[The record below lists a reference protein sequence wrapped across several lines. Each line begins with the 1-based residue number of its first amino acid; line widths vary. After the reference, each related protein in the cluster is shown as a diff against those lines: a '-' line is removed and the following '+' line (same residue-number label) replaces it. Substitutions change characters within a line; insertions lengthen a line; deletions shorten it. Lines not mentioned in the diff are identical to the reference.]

1 MKKVTAMLLAASMV
15 LSLAGCSQKAKEAPA
30 GTGSGNSAAATEA
43 PAADRKVKDEIVFA
57 QSSDLTTMNPY
68 IGTQERAYSLTNHM
82 YDTLL
87 VYDSEMNMSCSLAES
102 YEWVDD
108 PTLQINLVHDVKF
121 HNGDPLTAED
131 VIFTFEK
138 RAERGSAFK
147 NYIDVPNMQA
157 KDDFTVIVP
166 FTSPHPSFIYQLT
179 DPAFGIVPKK
189 YFESVGEEGFA
200 KAPIGSGP
208 VRNQWL

>member
-108 PTLQINLVHDVKF
+108 LTLQINLVHDVKF
-121 HNGDPLTAED
+121 QIG
-131 VIFTFEK
+131 
-138 RAERGSAFK
+138 RAH
-147 NYIDVPNMQA
+147 V
-157 KDDFTVIVP
+157 
-166 FTSPHPSFIYQLT
+166 
-179 DPAFGIVPKK
+179 
-189 YFESVGEEGFA
+189 
-200 KAPIGSGP
+200 
-208 VRNQWL
+208 